1 MQEVR
6 KIFEKGIDKYVLR
19 VYNATSNEQRATSN
33 EQRATSNEQRATS
46 NEQRA
51 TSNEQRA
58 TSNDNITFVIELE
71 RTIRSVVYTGAICVA
86 TESVV
91 A

>member
-19 VYNATSNEQRATSN
+19 VYN
-33 EQRATSNEQRATS
+33 
-46 NEQRA
+46 A

>member
-1 MQEVR
+1 M
-6 KIFEKGIDKYVLR
+6 
-19 VYNATSNEQRATSN
+19 
-33 EQRATSNEQRATS
+33 QRATS

-58 TSNDNITFVIELE
+58 TSNDNITFVTESK
-71 RTIRSVVYTGAICVA
+71 RDTHSVGYTGAICVA

>member
-1 MQEVR
+1 M
-6 KIFEKGIDKYVLR
+6 
-19 VYNATSNEQRATSN
+19 
-33 EQRATSNEQRATS
+33 
-46 NEQRA
+46 QRA

-58 TSNDNITFVIELE
+58 TSNDNITFVTELK
-71 RTIRSVVYTGAICVA
+71 RDTHSVGYTGAICVA

>member
-1 MQEVR
+1 MQEVTN
-6 KIFEKGIDKYVLR
+6 IFEKGIDKHVLR

-46 NEQRA
+46 N
-51 TSNEQRA
+51 
-58 TSNDNITFVIELE
+58 DNITFVAESK
-71 RTIRSVVYTGAICVA
+71 RTIRSVVYTEAICVT

>member
-51 TSNEQRA
+51 T
-58 TSNDNITFVIELE
+58 II
-71 RTIRSVVYTGAICVA
+71 
-86 TESVV
+86 
-91 A
+91 

>member
-1 MQEVR
+1 MQEV
-6 KIFEKGIDKYVLR
+6 KNIFEKGIDKYVLR

-33 EQRATSNEQRATS
+33 EQRATSN
-46 NEQRA
+46 
-51 TSNEQRA
+51 
-58 TSNDNITFVIELE
+58 DNITFVTESK
-71 RTIRSVVYTGAICVA
+71 RDTCSVDYTGAICVA

>member
-46 NEQRA
+46 N
-51 TSNEQRA
+51 
-58 TSNDNITFVIELE
+58 DNITFVTELK
-71 RTIRSVVYTGAICVA
+71 RDTHSVGYTGAICVA

>member
-19 VYNATSNEQRATSN
+19 VYNATSN

>member
-1 MQEVR
+1 M
-6 KIFEKGIDKYVLR
+6 
-19 VYNATSNEQRATSN
+19 QRATSN
-33 EQRATSNEQRATS
+33 EQRATSNEQRATG
-46 NEQRA
+46 
-51 TSNEQRA
+51 
-58 TSNDNITFVIELE
+58 NDNITFVIELE

>member
-33 EQRATSNEQRATS
+33 EQRATSN
-46 NEQRA
+46 
-51 TSNEQRA
+51 
-58 TSNDNITFVIELE
+58 DNITFVTESK
-71 RTIRSVVYTGAICVA
+71 RDTHSVGYTGAICVV

>member
-6 KIFEKGIDKYVLR
+6 NFFEKGIDKDAYDRYNQSINQSINQSDRLGFIDFNKVLL
-19 VYNATSNEQRATSN
+19 N
-33 EQRATSNEQRATS
+33 
-46 NEQRA
+46 
-51 TSNEQRA
+51 
-58 TSNDNITFVIELE
+58 
-71 RTIRSVVYTGAICVA
+71 RSVGNTGAICVV

>member
-33 EQRATSNEQRATS
+33 EQRATSN
-46 NEQRA
+46 
-51 TSNEQRA
+51 
-58 TSNDNITFVIELE
+58 DNITFVTESK
-71 RTIRSVVYTGAICVA
+71 RDTHSVGYTGAICVA

>member
-46 NEQRA
+46 N
-51 TSNEQRA
+51 
-58 TSNDNITFVIELE
+58 DNITFVTESK
-71 RTIRSVVYTGAICVA
+71 RDTHSVGYTGAICVA

>member
-6 KIFEKGIDKYVLR
+6 KIFEKGIDKDACDRYNQSINQSINQSDRLGSIDFNRVLL
-19 VYNATSNEQRATSN
+19 N
-33 EQRATSNEQRATS
+33 
-46 NEQRA
+46 
-51 TSNEQRA
+51 
-58 TSNDNITFVIELE
+58 
-71 RTIRSVVYTGAICVA
+71 RSVVYTGAICVA

>member
-33 EQRATSNEQRATS
+33 
-46 NEQRA
+46 
-51 TSNEQRA
+51 
-58 TSNDNITFVIELE
+58 DNITFVTESK
-71 RTIRSVVYTGAICVA
+71 RDTHSVGYTGAICVA

>member
-33 EQRATSNEQRATS
+33 EQRATSN
-46 NEQRA
+46 
-51 TSNEQRA
+51 
-58 TSNDNITFVIELE
+58 DNITFVTELK
-71 RTIRSVVYTGAICVA
+71 RDTHSVGYTGAICVA

>member
-19 VYNATSNEQRATSN
+19 VYN
-33 EQRATSNEQRATS
+33 ATS

>member
-19 VYNATSNEQRATSN
+19 VYNATSN
-33 EQRATSNEQRATS
+33 
-46 NEQRA
+46 
-51 TSNEQRA
+51 
-58 TSNDNITFVIELE
+58 DNITFVTELK
-71 RTIRSVVYTGAICVA
+71 RDTHSVGYTGAICVA

>member
-33 EQRATSNEQRATS
+33 EQRATSN
-46 NEQRA
+46 
-51 TSNEQRA
+51 
-58 TSNDNITFVIELE
+58 DNITFVTKLK
-71 RTIRSVVYTGAICVA
+71 RDTHSVGYTGAICVA

>member
-6 KIFEKGIDKYVLR
+6 KNFEKGIDNDAYDRYNQSINQSGRLGSIEFNKVLL
-19 VYNATSNEQRATSN
+19 N
-33 EQRATSNEQRATS
+33 
-46 NEQRA
+46 
-51 TSNEQRA
+51 
-58 TSNDNITFVIELE
+58 
-71 RTIRSVVYTGAICVA
+71 RSVVYTGAICVA